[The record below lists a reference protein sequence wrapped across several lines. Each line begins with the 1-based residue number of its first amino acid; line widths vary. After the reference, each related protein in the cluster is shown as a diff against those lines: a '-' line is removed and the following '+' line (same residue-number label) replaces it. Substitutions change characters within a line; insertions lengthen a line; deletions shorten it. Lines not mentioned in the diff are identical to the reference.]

1 MKAII
6 LVKFTSLETRDAYHH
21 LKSLKPVVES
31 FMVYGRF
38 DAVAFIEAETL
49 EKIRHII
56 LSEIQP
62 IPGIVEVLPC
72 IIVEDGESSLNERG
86 ERGIH
91 RKL

>member
-6 LVKFTSLETRDAYHH
+6 LVKFTSLETRDAYHQ

-49 EKIRHII
+49 EKIRHIL

-62 IPGIVEVLPC
+62 IPGLVEVLPC
-72 IIVEDGESSLNERG
+72 IIVEDGEESLNKWG
-86 ERGIH
+86 ER
-91 RKL
+91 